1 MTANSSLGLTGVDH
15 PAIAADNV
23 DELADWYCNV
33 LGYKKYFRHDKP
45 VWILQA
51 PDNTLLEIMPV
62 DVNPRPKRTTWT
74 PGWSHIALRVK
85 DIEDAIS
92 FLDERGI
99 TWGGELIGAVG
110 GGRVRTFQDPEGN
123 MLQLVER
130 MVHNQYSN
138 D

>member
-1 MTANSSLGLTGVDH
+1 MAFSSNLGLTGVDH

-23 DELADWYCNV
+23 DELAEWYCDV

-45 VWILQA
+45 VWVLQA

-62 DVNPRPKRTTWT
+62 DNTSRPGRTTWT

-85 DIEDAIS
+85 DIEAAIV
-92 FLDERGI
+92 FLDEHNI
-99 TWGGELIGAVG
+99 TWKGELIGAVG

-123 MLQLVER
+123 MLQLIER
-130 MVHNQYSN
+130 VVQNKYS
-138 D
+138 